1 MKLFTFDRQL
11 AFFIIKIKQDGSEVI
26 HIFIDN
32 LISYHILNITLNKPS
47 HITCAVL
54 LRKGLIRNK
63 ITELGLDV
71 HVQVDGGINDATAS
85 IVTEAGADVLVS
97 GSYLFREN
105 NMKKA
110 AEKLRKGRIC

>member
-1 MKLFTFDRQL
+1 MTVEPGFGGQS
-11 AFFIIKIKQDGSEVI
+11 FIQETVEKI
-26 HIFIDN
+26 
-32 LISYHILNITLNKPS
+32 
-47 HITCAVL
+47 
-54 LRKGLIRNK
+54 RLIRNK